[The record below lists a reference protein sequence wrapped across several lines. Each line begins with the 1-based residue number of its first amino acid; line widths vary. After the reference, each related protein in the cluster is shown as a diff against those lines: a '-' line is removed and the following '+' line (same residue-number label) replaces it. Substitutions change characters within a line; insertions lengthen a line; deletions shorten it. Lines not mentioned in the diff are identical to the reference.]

1 MKCLLFAFATLAC
14 SVLAQDPS
22 RGCPWSVVR
31 ATGESIGGDQHA
43 AYYGLRIVPSPDD
56 RLEVDA
62 AFPHARYFSWTV
74 YNHDGKL
81 VASMNDRQI
90 RPVHGKNPFHPG
102 VLRHKPDIG
111 RYRLTFQFKQRAT
124 EGVNTVHVPGGGD
137 GRRFMIYYRLYDVD
151 RPYSPG
157 PLAASG
163 GVPAPILRVYDA
175 AGKSYCPDTLVPD
188 EQPKASERRYP
199 AQNPPFW
206 WNTGSTTAETGW
218 YSNEGVVYVA
228 GYFSGRYGPLCVLR
242 WRPPQTPVEAHEGRP
257 FPLREEA
264 RFWSLDFSGENR
276 IGVADREV
284 PQLAD
289 GSRQLVVGFNGVEK
303 PSFVPVDQWVGMKG
317 EDVSVLFRIMLA
329 ADDYHHN
336 LAKLPAGPVPPE
348 HMAIV
353 PGGVY
358 CTQEQLKKNPNIG
371 LRREESK

>member
-1 MKCLLFAFATLAC
+1 MKRLVFASATLAC

-43 AYYGLRIVPSPDD
+43 AYYGLRVVPAPDD

-74 YNHDGKL
+74 YDHDGKL
-81 VASMNDRQI
+81 IPSMNDRQI
-90 RPVHGKNPFHPG
+90 RPVRGKNPFHPG
-102 VLRHKPDIG
+102 VIRHKLDIG
-111 RYRLTFQFKQRAT
+111 RYRLTFQFKQGAPG
-124 EGVNTVHVPGGGD
+124 GVNTLHVPGGGS
-137 GRRFMIYYRLYDVD
+137 GRKFMVYYRLFDVD
-151 RPYSPG
+151 RRYSPG
-157 PLAASG
+157 PLAVSG

-175 AGKSYCPDTLVPD
+175 GGKSYCPDPLVPD
-188 EQPKASERRYP
+188 EQPRPPTERQPP
-199 AQNPPFW
+199 ALNPPFW
-206 WNTGSTTAETGW
+206 WNTGSTTAETSW

-228 GYFSGRYGPLCVLR
+228 SYFSVRYGPLCVLR
-242 WRPPQTPVEAHEGRP
+242 WRPPQTPVEAFEGRP

-264 RFWSLDFSGENR
+264 RFWSLNFSGENR
-276 IGVADREV
+276 IAVADRDV
-284 PQLAD
+284 PRLAD

-303 PSFVPVDQWVGMKG
+303 PSFVPANQWVGMKG
-317 EDVSVLFRIMLA
+317 EGASVLFRIMLA
-329 ADDYHHN
+329 ADNYRHN

-358 CTQEQLKKNPNIG
+358 CTPSQLKENPNIG
-371 LRREESK
+371 LRR